1 MISRNSY
8 DFIEKQI
15 DLKNIH
21 NLVEESFYS
30 TVLSFRKNSKNL
42 TNKFIFN
49 FSENKQV
56 GIERRTVASELYDK
70 ISSV

>member
-15 DLKNIH
+15 DLGNIH

-42 TNKFIFN
+42 TNKFILN
-49 FSENKQV
+49 SSENKYV
-56 GIERRTVASELYDK
+56 SIERRTVASELYDK